1 MTTTIAAV
9 PYVPG
14 LISLGVVLIVVLIAV
29 AVKGMRGRR

>member
-14 LISLGVVLIVVLIAV
+14 LITLGVVLIGVLIAV
-29 AVKGMRGRR
+29 GVKMMRRK